1 MRARMRI
8 AAAIVSLPLLAGL
21 AACGE
26 IQEAQQG
33 LQQANQQLQGAQQ
46 SLDTAQACLQAINAA
61 NFVPNFADPQ
71 KAQADAQAKVTEI
84 QQLADRTADETLKQN
99 LLDVQESVQQVAD
112 GRIDIEASAEWTS
125 AQLDKYQA
133 VTTTCSRLAG

>member
-1 MRARMRI
+1 MRARTRI
-8 AAAIVSLPLLAGL
+8 AVAVLALPLLTGL
-21 AACGE
+21 ASCGE

-33 LQQANQQLQGAQQ
+33 LQDANQQLQGAQQ
-46 SLDTAQACLQAINAA
+46 TLDSAQACLRAINAA

-71 KAQADAQAKVTEI
+71 KAQADAQAKVAELE
-84 QQLADRTADETLKQN
+84 QLTSATADETLKQN

-112 GRIDIEASAEWTS
+112 GKVDIEAGAEWTS

-133 VTTTCSRLAG
+133 VTTTCSRLAE

>member
-1 MRARMRI
+1 MRARTRI
-8 AAAIVSLPLLAGL
+8 VVALLLPLLAGL

-33 LQQANQQLQGAQQ
+33 LQDANQQIQGAQQ
-46 SLDTAQACLQAINAA
+46 SLDSAQACLRAINAA

-71 KAQADAQAKVTEI
+71 KAQADAQAKVTEL
-84 QQLADRTADETLKQN
+84 QQLADQTADRTLQQN

-112 GRIDIEASAEWTS
+112 GKVDIEASAEWTS

>member
-8 AAAIVSLPLLAGL
+8 VVAVLSLPLLAGL

-33 LQQANQQLQGAQQ
+33 LQDANQQIQGAQQ
-46 SLDTAQACLQAINAA
+46 TLDSAQACLQAINAA

-71 KAQADAQAKVTEI
+71 KAQADAQAKVTEL
-84 QQLADRTADETLKQN
+84 QKLANETGDETLKQN
-99 LLDVQESVQQVAD
+99 LLDVQDSVQQVAD
-112 GRIDIEASAEWTS
+112 GKVDIEASAEWTS

-133 VTTTCSRLAG
+133 VTTTCSRLGG